1 MKKVV
6 SVLFGVMMMVGA
18 VAQGREKEVATVL
31 AAPRARVQHVQVPGV
46 RLELQGV
53 YVLDGLFWFSLRV
66 RNTSVID
73 WRASPMRFFIRDRR
87 VWRRRARQELPLMPL
102 VRYEPLFV
110 GSDSVVSLCY
120 GLQPR
125 LPAKGQDL
133 VLEYGERN
141 GGRRMV
147 VRLSGAALLKAK
159 KLKYGTDR

>member
-1 MKKVV
+1 MKKVLMG
-6 SVLFGVMMMVGA
+6 LFGVMVVVSA
-18 VAQGREKEVATVL
+18 FAQVHEQEVAAVL
-31 AAPRARVQHVQVPGV
+31 AAPGSRVQRVGAMGV
-46 RLELQGV
+46 ELELRGV

-66 RNTSVID
+66 SNRSVID
-73 WRASPMRFFIRDRR
+73 WRANPMRFFIRDRK
-87 VWRRRARQELPLMPL
+87 VWRRRARQELPLTPVL
-102 VRYEPLFV
+102 RRENVLV

-120 GLQPR
+120 ALQPR
-125 LPAKGQDL
+125 LPRKGQDL